1 MTDLT
6 TPVPATDPATDL
18 AALPVRADGARLT
31 WRSGGETLVVEPW
44 GRDSVRVRATVL
56 GDVEDTDWALLPPA
70 IEAGAADGAAPDDAR
85 VELRSD
91 GATLVNG
98 GLRVELTTTTGFSE
112 IVGYEV
118 SHCDLAFYDAD
129 GRLLLRELDR
139 GGSLQLR
146 ARNFRPR
153 LGDDGHT
160 LTASFESDPDE
171 KLYGMGQYQQHVL
184 DLKGSTFEL
193 AHRNSQASVPF
204 VMSSAGYGFLWHDPA
219 IGRATFARNRTEWHA
234 ESTKQLDY
242 WVTAARTPARISRA
256 YAEATGHAPMMPE
269 RGLGFWQCKLRY
281 WNQEQLLEVAREH
294 RRRGLPL
301 DVIVSDFFHWPKMGD
316 YRFEEEFWPDPTAMV
331 DELKELGAELM
342 VSVWPQVSL
351 ESENDSYLRRNN
363 LLVRSDR
370 GIDVQM
376 AFQGPSTF
384 LDVTNPETRR
394 WLWETC
400 RRNYG
405 AHGIRT
411 FWLDEAEPEYGVYDY
426 DAFRYHLGPALRV
439 GNVYPQAFARAFYE
453 GQVAD
458 GESEVVNLVRCAWAG
473 SQRYGAL
480 VWSGDISS
488 TFEDLARQ
496 VTAGIHMGVAGI
508 PWFTTDIGGFHRGDV
523 TDPAFHELLVRWF
536 QFGAFSPVMR
546 LHGDRLPREDVAAA
560 DGSSR
565 LASGGPNELWS
576 FGEEVFGVLE
586 RYVHLRETLRDYVRD
601 AMRAAHTDGQP
612 VMRGL
617 FHDFPED
624 SRAWDVDDQFLLG
637 PDVLVAP
644 VLAAGVRERDVYL
657 PAGARWTD
665 AATGQ
670 VHDGGVT
677 VRADAP
683 LDVVPVFLR
692 DGALP
697 HVVGRT
703 TGRVAPGA
711 PVVESPSEP
720 GAAGPSGAGPST
732 AGAA

>member
-1 MTDLT
+1 
-6 TPVPATDPATDL
+6 
-18 AALPVRADGARLT
+18 
-31 WRSGGETLVVEPW
+31 
-44 GRDSVRVRATVL
+44 
-56 GDVEDTDWALLPPA
+56 
-70 IEAGAADGAAPDDAR
+70 
-85 VELRSD
+85 

-112 IVGYEV
+112 VVGYEV

-146 ARNFRPR
+146 ARDFRPR

-234 ESTKQLDY
+234 ESTRQLDY
-242 WVTAARTPARISRA
+242 WVTAGRTPAQISRA
-256 YAEATGHAPMMPE
+256 YADATGHAPMMPE

-281 WNQEQLLEVAREH
+281 WNQEQLLQVAREH

-301 DVIVSDFFHWPKMGD
+301 DVIVADFFHWPKMGD
-316 YRFEEEFWPDPTAMV
+316 YRFEDEFWPDPTAMV
-331 DELKELGAELM
+331 DELRDLGVELM

-351 ESENDSYLRRNN
+351 ESENDSHLRRNN
-363 LLVRSDR
+363 LLVRADR
-370 GIDVQM
+370 GLDVQM

-405 AHGIRT
+405 EHGIRT

-458 GESEVVNLVRCAWAG
+458 GESEVVNLVRCVWAG

-480 VWSGDISS
+480 AWSGDISS

-508 PWFTTDIGGFHRGDV
+508 PWFTTDVGGFHRGDV

-546 LHGDRLPREDVAAA
+546 LHGDRLPGHEVAAA
-560 DGSSR
+560 DGSPR
-565 LASGGPNELWS
+565 LGSGGPNELWS
-576 FGEEVFGVLE
+576 FGEEVYGVLE

-601 AMRAAHTDGQP
+601 AMHAAHADGQP

-617 FHDFPED
+617 FHDFPD
-624 SRAWDVDDQFLLG
+624 DPRAWDVDDQFLLG

-657 PAGARWTD
+657 PAGSRWTD
-665 AATGQ
+665 AATGE
-670 VHDGGVT
+670 VHDGGTT
-677 VRADAP
+677 VRAAAP

-697 HVVGRT
+697 HLIGRT

-711 PVVESPSEP
+711 
-720 GAAGPSGAGPST
+720 
-732 AGAA
+732 